1 MLWFN
6 VFVTTI
12 HHVYI
17 AIEIS
22 FGSINDSNGNLKF
35 LCTRIMNKKK
45 KWEMKN
51 KIVNIIRLAYVF
63 VRSVFVAKNGWFR
76 FFVYKNLLVTVFCIK
91 Y

>member
-1 MLWFN
+1 M
-6 VFVTTI
+6 
-12 HHVYI
+12 I
-17 AIEIS
+17 ATEILN
-22 FGSINDSNGNLKF
+22 FYVLE
-35 LCTRIMNKKK
+35 LCKK

-91 Y
+91 YKYLFHA